1 MMSLTYW
8 LMLLKIPG
16 VGLKTFYQAL
26 RVFESPDAVFA
37 SSRQTL
43 LAAKVFRANT
53 IEHILRADTALVEPD
68 LHWASQPDHHLISLI
83 DDQYPESLKQLS
95 DPPPLLYIQ
104 GDPGLL
110 AHQQLAIVGS
120 RNPSAGAKQD
130 AYRFAKGLSQQGLII
145 TSGMA
150 MGIDAQAHLGALE
163 AGAPTIAVCGTGLDL
178 VYPPTHRV
186 LAQQIVAQGA
196 LVSELPIG
204 SAPLPGNFP
213 KRNRLISAL
222 SLGVLVVEASIKSG
236 TLITARLAAEQG
248 REVFALPSSI
258 HNPLARGPH
267 SLIKQGAALVENIE
281 DILNILPSVNR
292 LAQVA
297 LDGDNDTKKRRTNA
311 SELLKYLS
319 YNAVNIDEL
328 VEKSGLSPQ
337 VVTQELLSLELDN
350 QIEKTACGYILTR

>member
-8 LMLLKIPG
+8 LMLLKMPG
-16 VGLKTFYQAL
+16 VGVKTFYRAL
-26 RVFESPDAVFA
+26 RVFESPAAVFT
-37 SSRQTL
+37 SSKQTL
-43 LAAKVFRANT
+43 LAAKVFSSNT
-53 IEHILRADTALVEPD
+53 IEHILQADASLVAAD
-68 LHWASQPDHHLISLI
+68 LHWASQPGHHLISLI
-83 DDQYPESLKQLS
+83 DEQYPESLKQLS

-104 GDPGLL
+104 GDPRLL
-110 AHQQLAIVGS
+110 TRQQLAIVGS

-130 AYRFAKGLSQQGLII
+130 AYRFAKDLSQQGLVI

-163 AGAPTIAVCGTGLDL
+163 AGAPTIAVCGTGLDR
-178 VYPPTHRV
+178 VYPSTHRV
-186 LAQQIVAQGA
+186 LAEQIASRGA

-213 KRNRLISAL
+213 KRNRLISGL
-222 SLGVLVVEASIKSG
+222 SLGVLVVEASLNSG
-236 TLITARLAAEQG
+236 TLITARLSAEQG

-258 HNPLARGPH
+258 HNPLAKGPH

-281 DILNILPSVNR
+281 DILSALPSVNR
-292 LAQVA
+292 VAKPA

-319 YNAVNIDEL
+319 YNAVNMDEL